1 MENGKLDEI
10 RWFEAFRM
18 SHYDRYEV
26 NESEPT
32 PIERSKSL
40 RHAYAWK
47 QNAYRTTTSVMPS
60 KELKALN
67 FAREH

>member
-1 MENGKLDEI
+1 
-10 RWFEAFRM
+10 M

>member
-1 MENGKLDEI
+1 
-10 RWFEAFRM
+10 M
-18 SHYDRYEV
+18 SHYNSHEV

-47 QNAYRTTTSVMPS
+47 QNAYRTTHQLCPVRSSKRSILPGNTSHAVGV
-60 KELKALN
+60 AQN
-67 FAREH
+67 Q